1 MCGTKFKIA
10 RNDQENMTPNQE
22 KTQSIETDTEQTQM
36 LKQQKGII
44 EQLAIVFHMFKKKSG
59 YVKDFKKA
67 QIKLLEIKITV
78 LEMKKYI
85 GWN

>member
-1 MCGTKFKIA
+1 
-10 RNDQENMTPNQE
+10 
-22 KTQSIETDTEQTQM
+22 
-36 LKQQKGII
+36 
-44 EQLAIVFHMFKKKSG
+44 MFKKKSG